1 MDEGTLIEWT
11 VVPGQQVRNGDI
23 VAIVDTTKAAVDVES
38 WADGTVHQLL
48 TQAGET
54 VAVGTV
60 MARLLAPGEAA
71 PAALPAAAV
80 PTAMPVPAPAPAQDL
95 MAPATLPAETAAAAV
110 AHLRPGHRHRHG
122 SRHRAGRR
130 RYA

>member
-11 VVPGQQVRNGDI
+11 IVPGQQVRNGDI

-48 TQAGET
+48 TQPGET

-80 PTAMPVPAPAPAQDL
+80 PTARPVPAPAPAPAQDL

-110 AHLRPGHRHRHG
+110 AHLRL
-122 SRHRAGRR
+122 RA
-130 RYA
+130 